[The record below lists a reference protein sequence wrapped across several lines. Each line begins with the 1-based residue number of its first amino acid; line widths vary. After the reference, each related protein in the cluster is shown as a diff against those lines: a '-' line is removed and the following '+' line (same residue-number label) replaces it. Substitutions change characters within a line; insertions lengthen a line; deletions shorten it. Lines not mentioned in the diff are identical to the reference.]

1 MAQVCFYLSNE
12 EEQRLQ
18 QRATAQGLSLSK
30 YIAQLVRREIKTGW
44 PEGYFEQ
51 VLGSWQGELER
62 SPQGDYEIREDF

>member
-1 MAQVCFYLSNE
+1 MSQICFYLTQA

-18 QRATAQGLSLSK
+18 QRAAAQGLSLSK

-51 VLGSWQGELER
+51 VLGRWQGDLER
-62 SPQGDYEIREDF
+62 PPQGDYEIREEF